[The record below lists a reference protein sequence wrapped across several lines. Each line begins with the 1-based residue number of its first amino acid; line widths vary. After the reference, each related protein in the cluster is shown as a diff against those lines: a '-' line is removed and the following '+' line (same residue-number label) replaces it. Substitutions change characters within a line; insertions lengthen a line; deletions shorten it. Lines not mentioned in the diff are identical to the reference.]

1 VATPTCSFAAIVGA
15 DPHTCMA
22 TGTPYAAAAAQA
34 RRASPI
40 PPTIV
45 ASGLREVE
53 GAGAVA

>member
-1 VATPTCSFAAIVGA
+1 
-15 DPHTCMA
+15 MA